1 MGVIKSALVGQ
12 EVGKY
17 ENSFN
22 KDVEWRKLDGRAGT
36 YSELQ
41 NRRDNSVEFIP
52 MSAIDSVEIVHP
64 EEGFESGLIIHKKHF
79 QPAFNSSR
87 GEERLWSSWKDS
99 EDYSRL
105 PVRSTA
111 TSSGELP
118 QKQSIEG
125 PSWFSNLEST
135 QGRYSHISKSIGSG
149 KKDSFIILTWLLAV
163 IEILDLLDKLANTGE
178 KLIHVVKF
186 FSIDSLKT
194 LHNSLI
200 YHVGYV
206 VLIVILLLY
215 K

>member
-1 MGVIKSALVGQ
+1 MGIIKSALVGQ

-17 ENSFN
+17 ENPIN
-22 KDVEWRKLDGRAGT
+22 KDVEWRKLDVRAGT

-41 NRRDNSVEFIP
+41 NRSDNFVEFIP

-64 EEGFESGLIIHKKHF
+64 EEGFESGLIIHKKRF

-87 GEERLWSSWKDS
+87 GEEQLWSSCKDP

-105 PVRSTA
+105 PVRSRA
-111 TSSGELP
+111 TGSGELP

-125 PSWFSNLEST
+125 PLWFSNDST
-135 QGRYSHISKSIGSG
+135 QGRYSHISKSIGIG
-149 KKDSFIILTWLLAV
+149 KKDSFIILTWLLAL